1 MTTKKENLKN
11 RGWKKFISNPL
22 SAGSLIL
29 IILIFLLSIFAYLIV
44 PDNTPHANRQHLELA
59 TRKPGF
65 TVSFIKRKYNETG
78 DIQSL
83 SRTLLSGKEKRYE
96 LYSFSDYSIQND
108 SITITEYSEDSLSGL
123 KRSFHLVDIAF
134 AVRMEEGIE
143 FRGGTYLFYDNEA
156 GKRNR
161 VNRNDLIDII
171 KSELI
176 IEKKFLLGT
185 DRFGRDLLS
194 RLLLGARVSLTVGF
208 IAVAISLVIGILLGS
223 LAGYYRGSVDE
234 IIMWFI
240 NVIWSI
246 PTLLLVIA
254 LTMVLGKGFWQIF
267 VAVGLTMWV
276 EVARIVRGEVLSQS
290 KLEYVDAAK
299 VTGLGDMRILFR
311 HILPNIV
318 SPVIIIAA
326 SNFASAIL
334 IEAGLS
340 FLGIGVQPPVPS
352 WGSMIRDHY
361 GYIIVDKA
369 YLAFIPGISIMLL
382 VLSFTLIGN
391 GLRDA
396 FDVKRK

>member
-1 MTTKKENLKN
+1 MDNYKKD
-11 RGWKKFISNPL
+11 GWARFLSNPL
-22 SAGSLIL
+22 SSASLIL
-29 IILIFLLSIFAYLIV
+29 LILIFLLASFAYLII
-44 PDNTPHANRQHLELA
+44 PDNTPNANRQHLELA
-59 TRKPGF
+59 TKKPGF
-65 TVSFIKRKYNETG
+65 RVQFIKRKINEPKEQQSFLEIFFMG
-78 DIQSL
+78 REKQFEHYSL
-83 SRTLLSGKEKRYE
+83 SS
-96 LYSFSDYSIQND
+96 YSIHND
-108 SITITEYSEDSLSGL
+108 SITIKEYSEDQVSGL
-123 KRSFHLVDIAF
+123 ERRFHILDMAF
-134 AVRMEEGIE
+134 AVEMEKGISYSDE
-143 FRGGTYLFYDNEA
+143 SFHFFDNEI
-156 GKRNR
+156 
-161 VNRNDLIDII
+161 NDHNQIEREVLLERI

-176 IEKKFLLGT
+176 FERKFLLGT
-185 DRFGRDLLS
+185 DRFGRDMFS
-194 RLLLGARVSLTVGF
+194 RLLLGARISIAVGF
-208 IAVAISLVIGILLGS
+208 IAVAISLLIGILMGS
-223 LAGYYRGSVDE
+223 LAGYYKGRVDD
-234 IIMWFI
+234 IIMWLI

-299 VTGLGDMRILFR
+299 VTGLSDLRILFR

-382 VLSFTLIGN
+382 VLAFTMIGN
-391 GLRDA
+391 GLRDS
-396 FDVKRK
+396 FDVKGK